1 MACCFRR
8 ADWSRLRQP
17 VTLLPN
23 SHYEFSAMVKLL
35 NQSDFVLGET
45 VDMIWNYE
53 GTLLDSRRIKFT

>member
-1 MACCFRR
+1 M
-8 ADWSRLRQP
+8 
-17 VTLLPN
+17 LPN

-53 GTLLDSRRIKFT
+53 GALILDNFLVKLDKSNVGACTLAASLF